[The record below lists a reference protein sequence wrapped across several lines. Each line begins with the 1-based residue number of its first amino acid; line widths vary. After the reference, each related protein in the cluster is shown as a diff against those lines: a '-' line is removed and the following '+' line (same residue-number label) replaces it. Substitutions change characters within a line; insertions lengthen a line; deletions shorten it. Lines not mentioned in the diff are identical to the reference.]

1 MIKDRLKALQSVIK
15 DEDPDYETES
25 QYGISNIAM
34 EVEDEQYGFMD
45 HFFREVEDSR
55 ALIANIQEHVKAM
68 RNLHSDLLSSPRQ
81 DENMKLELDARTE
94 TVKKI
99 AKKVSNS
106 LKKLERSI
114 KKEED
119 EIEDGHIPASLR
131 IRKTQQSTTLHLLVE
146 AITEFNQEQLDYK
159 EKCEERIQRV
169 VSIARAEISDE
180 KLEELL
186 EQGNYASIFNADIVT
201 ETLEA
206 RKALEDVQIRHQEL
220 LKLEKSIQELRDL
233 FVEMALL
240 VEQQGDIIDSIEHH
254 VMEAGEAVET
264 ARVQTKKAIV
274 YQKKAR
280 MKKLIFLAC
289 LGVFGLVL
297 LIFIFSSLFSS
308 KK

>member
-34 EVEDEQYGFMD
+34 
-45 HFFREVEDSR
+45 EVEDSR

-114 KKEED
+114 QKEED

-131 IRKTQQSTTLHLLVE
+131 IRKTQQSTTLHLL
-146 AITEFNQEQLDYK
+146 

>member
-1 MIKDRLKALQSVIK
+1 MGVIHWYYHQRIKALRVSCVMDQCLQLTITYSEYH
-15 DEDPDYETES
+15 DC
-25 QYGISNIAM
+25 
-34 EVEDEQYGFMD
+34 FMD
-45 HFFREVEDSR
+45 TVEDSR